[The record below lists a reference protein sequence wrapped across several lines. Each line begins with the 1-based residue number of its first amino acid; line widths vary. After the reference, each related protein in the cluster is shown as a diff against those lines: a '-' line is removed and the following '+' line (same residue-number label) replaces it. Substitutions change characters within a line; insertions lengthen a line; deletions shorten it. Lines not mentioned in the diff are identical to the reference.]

1 MKNEQSSY
9 LYAKRYLVQL
19 RSLKEMSHL
28 IDELKHRI
36 KHLGLVE
43 PTGAH
48 KIIWTAQEKPIVL
61 KTVIAGAFYP
71 NYFVRSSD
79 GGAQANERDAFHTLG
94 GRDPC
99 NTVFLTG
106 LDPKYLGI
114 IYQQTIIDMFQDCA
128 KLRQNISVSFDNSG
142 QKIYITFAK
151 NTNVKK
157 LELNVEDMPG
167 RVQIEVYKAVK
178 MRKIKVSR
186 ELKVL
191 P

>member
-1 MKNEQSSY
+1 M
-9 LYAKRYLVQL
+9 A
-19 RSLKEMSHL
+19 HL

-36 KHLGLVE
+36 KRLGLIE

-48 KIIWTAQEKPIVL
+48 KIIWTEQEKPIVL

-71 NYFVRSSD
+71 NFFVRSAD
-79 GGAQANERDAFHTLG
+79 GSQSNERDAFQKLG

-106 LDPKYLGI
+106 LDPKFVGI
-114 IYQQTIIDMFQDCA
+114 IYQQTIIDMFKDCTGFRQDI
-128 KLRQNISVSFDNSG
+128 KISFDNSG

-151 NTNVKK
+151 HKN
-157 LELNVEDMPG
+157 LELKVEDMPG

-178 MRKIKVSR
+178 MRKIKISR

>member
-1 MKNEQSSY
+1 MKQ
-9 LYAKRYLVQL
+9 
-19 RSLKEMSHL
+19 
-28 IDELKHRI
+28 RI
-36 KHLGLVE
+36 KHLALIESTDGS
-43 PTGAH
+43 H
-48 KIIWTAQEKPIVL
+48 KIIWTEQEKPIVL

-79 GGAQANERDAFHTLG
+79 GAQSNERDAFHTLG

-106 LDPKYLGI
+106 LDPKYIGL
-114 IYQQTIIDMFQDCA
+114 IYQQTIINMFKDCA
-128 KLRQNISVSFDNSG
+128 QLRQNITVSFDNSG

-151 NTNVKK
+151 NSHAKK
-157 LELNVEDMPG
+157 MELNVEDMPG
-167 RVQIEVYKAVK
+167 RVQIEIYKAVK
-178 MRKIKVSR
+178 MRKIRVSR